1 MNIKASF
8 LSLVLVAAAAV
19 AAVRCTSAAPGS
31 AATGAA
37 AAPTPGAVG
46 RVNPYVVEETDTYT
60 IQRYPKSEYIRVD
73 DRHIRH
79 PILGVTVEFF
89 REDEGYYYVSVA
101 KRLPEEELLKAQA
114 AGANPAPTPT
124 PRVPSTPVEAGPPL
138 SDFTNIFP
146 PRVAGRIRLEKVASS
161 GLPVEGLWRS
171 SFEIADVNEDGILDI
186 VSPPSRI
193 GGEPILHIFLGNG
206 KGGFKRWPLT
216 FTEAG
221 KEKASDPGLDYGG
234 VGVGDLD
241 RDGHVD
247 VVAASHGGGLTS
259 FYGNGMGSFQLV
271 RTGLPSMEFSS
282 QAVALT
288 DANRDGKLDIVAS
301 RDMLDTDRG
310 DNESV
315 DMRQVRVYI
324 QIPSRA
330 WRFHEKA
337 IDGGFYSNS
346 LRAWDYNGDGL
357 KDVLTAS
364 HYNGALTLV
373 WKNEGNGSFSP
384 VSFPGIEIYAFHF
397 STAPGTF
404 GRERAPAFADA
415 YFMSTHEP
423 EVARAA
429 GITLYVF
436 RGGKWERHRVWRKKE
451 GKTLLYGLAMGDLDG
466 DGLDDIVFP
475 DSEERRLKIFFQQAD
490 GSFVEAEE
498 REEPALDSPGQAVRL
513 ADLDKD
519 GRLDI
524 VLSKTVSSTK
534 PDDRGGWDVYLNRR

>member
-1 MNIKASF
+1 MNRKPFF
-8 LSLVLVAAAAV
+8 LCLVAAAA
-19 AAVRCTSAAPGS
+19 ALRCTSASPGGT
-31 AATGAA
+31 ATGAGP
-37 AAPTPGAVG
+37 APTPGAVG

-101 KRLPEEELLKAQA
+101 KHLPEEESLKSQA
-114 AGANPAPTPT
+114 AAALPPPAERTKTPPAPG
-124 PRVPSTPVEAGPPL
+124 EEGPPL
-138 SDFTNIFP
+138 SDFTDLLP
-146 PRVAGRIRLEKVASS
+146 PRVAGRIRLQKVASS

-206 KGGFKRWPLT
+206 KGGFKRWPLS

-221 KEKASDPGLDYGG
+221 KEKASDPGVDYGG
-234 VGVGDLD
+234 VAVGDVD

-247 VVAASHGGGLTS
+247 VVAASHRGGLTA
-259 FYGNGMGSFQLV
+259 FYGDGKGSFQLV
-271 RTGLPSMEFSS
+271 RTGLPSMEFSA
-282 QAVALT
+282 QAVTLT

-301 RDMLDTDRG
+301 RDIVGSDTE
-310 DNESV
+310 DNQAV
-315 DMRQVRVYI
+315 DMRQVRVYV
-324 QIPSRA
+324 QLPSRA
-330 WRFHEKA
+330 WQFHEKG

-346 LRAWDYNGDGL
+346 LRSWDYDGDGL
-357 KDVLTAS
+357 KDILTAS
-364 HYNGALTLV
+364 HYIGALTLL
-373 WKNEGNGSFSP
+373 WKNQGDSNFSP
-384 VSFPGIEIYAFHF
+384 VSFPEIEIYAFHF

-429 GITLYVF
+429 GITLYTF

-475 DSEERRLKIFFQQAD
+475 DSEERRLKIFFQQPD
-490 GSFVEAEE
+490 GTFVEAEA

-513 ADLDKD
+513 ADLDRD